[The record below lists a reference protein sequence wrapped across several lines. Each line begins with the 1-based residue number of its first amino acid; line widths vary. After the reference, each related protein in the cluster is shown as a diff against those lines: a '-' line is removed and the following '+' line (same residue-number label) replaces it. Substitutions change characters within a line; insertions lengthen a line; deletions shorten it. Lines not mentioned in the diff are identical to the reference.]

1 MKNRMRKLWGFA
13 VFIFFAASLTAQNNK
28 VLLTVE
34 DENITVDEFLRVYN
48 KNNNAEN
55 SIDPKSV
62 SEYLDLYINFKL
74 KVKEAEALGMDTAE
88 SFVKELGGYR
98 KQLAQPYL
106 TDQQM
111 TDELIKE
118 AYDRMKYDVRA
129 SHILVRV
136 GLEALPKD
144 TLKARSRLNSIL
156 KAIKNPE
163 KEFGKAAAEMSED
176 PSAKQNFGDL
186 GYFTAFQMV
195 YPFETA
201 AYNTKPGTMSKP
213 IRTRFG
219 YHVLYVHDKRPARGE
234 IKVAHILI
242 KVDEVMDDATQSNA
256 EQKINELY
264 TRIQNGDEFD
274 ALARQFSDD
283 KSSSAKGGELPMFG
297 TGRMVP
303 EFEDASFALLNDGDI
318 SKPIK
323 TQYGWHIIKRLE
335 KNEIPTLEEAERDI
349 KRKISRD
356 GRSQKSQASFIKKLK
371 EEYNFKFDEKAFN
384 EMVSCMD
391 DEFFEGQWTPE
402 ENCAGKDKFLFSI
415 EDSKYSNRKEDYTQ
429 QDLANFMQR
438 NRRYERNKENL
449 GQKDAILK
457 IIFDKLVSNS
467 VMQFEE
473 SNLEVKY
480 ADFKDIMR
488 EYRDGIL
495 LFELMDD
502 MVWTKAIKD
511 TTGLDKFYESNKQ
524 NFMWDTRVDAKIF
537 VCKDEL
543 VAKKAKKM
551 AKKQLKKGL
560 TNDEVKEKI
569 NADSQLNLEIKEDKY
584 LKGDNEIIDQAEWQ
598 AGISENLNIDKQII
612 FVNILQVLPPQPKK
626 IEEARGIITAEY
638 QNYLEKEWI
647 KELRNKYSYKVND
660 EVLKSINN

>member
-1 MKNRMRKLWGFA
+1 MRILLGVIAISLFA
-13 VFIFFAASLTAQNNK
+13 VNLNAQNNK

-34 DENITVDEFLRVYN
+34 DEQITVDEFLKVYN
-48 KNNNAEN
+48 KNNNVDN

-62 SEYLDLYINFKL
+62 AEYLDLYVNFKL
-74 KVKEAEALGMDTAE
+74 KVKEAERLGMDTVTA
-88 SFVKELGGYR
+88 FVKELGGYR
-98 KQLAQPYL
+98 KQLAKPYL
-106 TDQQM
+106 TDQEM
-111 TDELIKE
+111 TDDLIKE

-129 SHILVRV
+129 SHVLVRV

-144 TLKARSRLNSIL
+144 TLKARARLNSIL
-156 KAIKNPE
+156 KSIKNPE
-163 KEFGKAAAEMSED
+163 KDFGKAAADLSED

-201 AYNTKPGTMSKP
+201 AYTTKPGTISKP

-234 IKVAHILI
+234 ITVSHILI
-242 KVDEVMDDATQSNA
+242 KLDEDMDDASQANA

-264 TRIQNGDEFD
+264 ERIQKGDDFE

-283 KSSSAKGGELPMFG
+283 KSSAAKGGELPKFG

-303 EFEDASFALLNDGDI
+303 EFEDASFALLKDGEV
-318 SKPIK
+318 SKPVK

-335 KNEIPTLEEAERDI
+335 KTDIPSFEDSEREL

-356 GRSQKSQASFIKKLK
+356 GRSQKSQTSFIKKLK
-371 EEYNFKFDEKAFN
+371 EEYNYTYDEKAFN
-384 EMVSCMD
+384 EMIECMD
-391 DEFFEGQWTPE
+391 GDFFEGQWTPE
-402 ENCAGKDKFLFSI
+402 TNCSGKNKFLFSI
-415 EDSKYSNRKEDYTQ
+415 EDTKFSKRKETFTQ
-429 QDLANFMQR
+429 QDLAKYMLR

-457 IIFDKLVSNS
+457 IIYDKLVSEVIMN
-467 VMQFEE
+467 FEE
-473 SNLEVKY
+473 ANLEAKY
-480 ADFKDIMR
+480 PDFKDIMR

-511 TTGLDKFYESNKQ
+511 TSGLESFYKENKQ
-524 NFMWDTRVDAKIF
+524 KFMWDTRADAKIY
-537 VCKDEL
+537 VCKDEV
-543 VAKKAKKM
+543 VAKKTRKL
-551 AKKQLKKGL
+551 AKKQVKKGW
-560 TNDEVKEKI
+560 TNEEVKSKI
-569 NADSQLNLEIKEDKY
+569 NADSQLNLEIREGKY
-584 LKGDNEIIDQAEWQ
+584 LKGDDSIIDQLNWQ
-598 AGISENLNIDKQII
+598 AGLSENLKIDNQVIFANII
-612 FVNILQVLPPQPKK
+612 QVLPPQPKK
-626 IEEARGIITAEY
+626 IDEARGIITAEY

-647 KELRNKYSYKVND
+647 KELRKRYSYKVNED
-660 EVLKSINN
+660 VLKAIDN